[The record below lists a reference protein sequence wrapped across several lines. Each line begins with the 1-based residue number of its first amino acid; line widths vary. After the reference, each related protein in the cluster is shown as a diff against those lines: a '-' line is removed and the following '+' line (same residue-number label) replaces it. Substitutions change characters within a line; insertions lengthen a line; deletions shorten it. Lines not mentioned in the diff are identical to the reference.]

1 MHSSWQR
8 EALIFG
14 GILLASAILGAIAG
28 HTLAFLIVGLA
39 LYVANTL
46 RHLQHLHR
54 WLQSKKQM
62 EIPDAGGVWGDVFD
76 DIRRLE
82 REATRRKDR
91 LTDALARFQGASA
104 AIPDA
109 MVLLSQHDEIEW
121 ANQAAER
128 LLGFRWPRDHGQ
140 RAVNLLRN
148 PDFTEYLRRGEFAED
163 LLLPSPVSPELR
175 VSMQIIAY
183 GSSQR
188 LLICRDITH
197 LARLE
202 EMRSHFV
209 ANVSHELRTPL
220 TVLRGYLEILPALPR
235 DSKEFDAYFANMH
248 EQATRMQRLV
258 DDLLALSRLETA
270 PPHAHETVVDVAA
283 MLAGIRAQARMLS
296 GSGGS
301 AAGGGGAQAHRIEI
315 EAERGLCLRGD
326 SEELH
331 SAFSNL
337 VNNAV
342 RYTPAGG
349 EIRLRWSADAD
360 GAAFSVTDTGEGIAP
375 QHIPHLTERFYRV
388 DSGRSRATGGT
399 GLGLSIVKHILLR
412 HDGRLVV
419 ESKLGAGSTFTCR
432 FPAGRVVRQADAHI
446 A

>member
-8 EALIFG
+8 EALVLG
-14 GILLASAILGAIAG
+14 GILVVSAILGAITG

-39 LYVANTL
+39 LYIANTL

-109 MVLLSQHDEIEW
+109 MVVLSQHDEIEW

-128 LLGFRWPRDHGQ
+128 LLGLRWPRDHGQ

-148 PDFTEYLRRGEFAED
+148 PDFTEYLQRGEFAED
-163 LLLPSPVSPELR
+163 LLLQSPELPESR
-175 VSMQIIAY
+175 ISMQIIAY

-197 LARLE
+197 FARLE

-220 TVLRGYLEILPALPR
+220 TVLRGYLEILPSLPH
-235 DSKEFDAYFANMH
+235 DSKDFTTYFENMH

-258 DDLLALSRLETA
+258 DDLLALSRLETS
-270 PPHAHETVVDVAA
+270 PPHVHENEVDVTT
-283 MLAGIRAQARMLS
+283 MLAAIRAQAQMLS
-296 GSGGS
+296 S
-301 AAGGGGAQAHRIEI
+301 AGGGAQAHRIEV
-315 EAERGLCLRGD
+315 EADSELCLRGD
-326 SEELH
+326 SEELR

-349 EIRLRWSADAD
+349 EIRLRWGADED
-360 GAAFSVTDTGEGIAP
+360 GVTFSVTDTGEGIAP

-388 DSGRSRATGGT
+388 DTGRSRATGGT

-412 HDGRLVV
+412 HDARLVID
-419 ESKLGAGSTFTCR
+419 SKLGAGSTFSCR
-432 FPAGRVVRQADAHI
+432 FPMSRVIRRADAHI

>member
-8 EALIFG
+8 EALILG
-14 GILLASAILGAIAG
+14 GILVGSAILGAIAG

-109 MVLLSQHDEIEW
+109 MVVLSQHDEIEW

-128 LLGFRWPRDHGQ
+128 LLGLSWPRDHGQ

-148 PDFTEYLRRGEFAED
+148 PQFTEYLRRGEFAED
-163 LLLPSPVSPELR
+163 LLLQSPVSPELR

-220 TVLRGYLEILPALPR
+220 TVLRGYLEILPSLPH
-235 DSKEFDAYFANMH
+235 DSKEFEAYFANMH

-258 DDLLALSRLETA
+258 DDLLALSRLETS
-270 PPHAHETVVDVAA
+270 PPHAHETEVDVAA
-283 MLAGIRAQARMLS
+283 MLAGIRTQAQMLS
-296 GSGGS
+296 GSS
-301 AAGGGGAQAHRIEI
+301 GGAKAHRIEI
-315 EAERGLCLRGD
+315 EAEHGLGLRGNA
-326 SEELH
+326 EELH

-342 RYTPAGG
+342 RYTPGGG
-349 EIRLRWSADAD
+349 EIRLRWGADTE

-375 QHIPHLTERFYRV
+375 QHIAHLTERFYRV

-412 HDGRLVV
+412 HDARLVV
-419 ESKLGAGSTFTCR
+419 DSKLGAGSTFTCR
-432 FPAGRVVRQADAHI
+432 FPPGRVVRQAKTHI

>member
-8 EALIFG
+8 EALILG
-14 GILLASAILGAIAG
+14 GILVGSAILGAIAG

-39 LYVANTL
+39 LYVANAL

-109 MVLLSQHDEIEW
+109 MVVLSQYDEIEW

-128 LLGFRWPRDHGQ
+128 LLGLSWPRDHGQ

-148 PDFTEYLRRGEFAED
+148 PQFTEYLRRGEFAED
-163 LLLPSPVSPELR
+163 LLLQSPVSPELR

-220 TVLRGYLEILPALPR
+220 TVLRGYLEILPSLPH
-235 DSKEFDAYFANMH
+235 DSKEFEAYFTNMH

-258 DDLLALSRLETA
+258 DDLLALSRLETS
-270 PPHAHETVVDVAA
+270 PPHAHETEVDVAT
-283 MLAGIRAQARMLS
+283 MLTGIRSQAHMLS
-296 GSGGS
+296 SAGGS
-301 AAGGGGAQAHRIEI
+301 AQAHRIEI
-315 EAERGLCLRGD
+315 EAERGLWLRGNP
-326 SEELH
+326 EELH

-342 RYTPAGG
+342 RYTPGGG
-349 EIRLRWSADAD
+349 EIRLRWGADAE
-360 GAAFSVTDTGEGIAP
+360 GAAFSVTDSGEGIAP

-412 HDGRLVV
+412 HDARLVV
-419 ESKLGAGSTFTCR
+419 DSKLGAGSTFTCR
-432 FPAGRVVRQADAHI
+432 FPPGRVVRHAKAHI